1 MIKELL
7 FEVDEAVKG
16 GIAFLIP
23 PSFFHLFA
31 MFGVTFYIKW

>member
-1 MIKELL
+1 MIKDLL

-23 PSFFHLFA
+23 PSFIYLLCSESHF
-31 MFGVTFYIKW
+31 I